1 MPLRSYKTV
10 GEFVVTTKG
19 VSKEEEQAEG
29 SQDYTRVERTREER
43 RIRRKSMLSELA
55 PLLGNKDEDKQ
66 QQQKQRKKE
75 INDVWGALY
84 GQSALQKSRPPDSF

>member
-1 MPLRSYKTV
+1 MPSRSYKTV
-10 GEFVVTTKG
+10 GELVVTTKG

-29 SQDYTRVERTREER
+29 SQDYTRVERTREE
-43 RIRRKSMLSELA
+43 
-55 PLLGNKDEDKQ
+55 PLLGNKGKDKQ

-75 INDVWGALY
+75 INGVWGALY